1 MELFSWMSHSVIHSR
16 GTGLTRT
23 AGSLLNFSL
32 LVTIQS
38 AASVF
43 FFRQHL
49 FACCQASFLPAG
61 PGTRKH
67 APHYFCSLF
76 SSFLLQGLFFNIPGM
91 SCLFFFFV
99 ILYYQLY
106 RTWAQEGCEPELNSE
121 EEGSILLSM
130 FPGCNICCNE
140 FCGCSDALR
149 RCCLLLPSRC
159 SRAEELWGRLWLR
172 WLAFELAPWVC
183 GLPWKR
189 RRPIK
194 MSSHSTM
201 NNNTLPVQKLN
212 MVLVGS

>member
-1 MELFSWMSHSVIHSR
+1 MSHSVIHSR

-76 SSFLLQGLFFNIPGM
+76 SSFLLQGLFFNIPAM
-91 SCLFFFFV
+91 SCLFFSFCFFV
-99 ILYYQLY
+99 LSAIQNVSSG
-106 RTWAQEGCEPELNSE
+106 RVWAWIKQWGGRQYPPQYVPRVQH
-121 EEGSILLSM
+121 LLQRV
-130 FPGCNICCNE
+130 
-140 FCGCSDALR
+140 LR
-149 RCCLLLPSRC
+149 LLRC
-159 SRAEELWGRLWLR
+159 STAVLSPSPFPVLPCRGALGSTLIALVSVWTGSVSLW
-172 WLAFELAPWVC
+172 AAMKEKTP
-183 GLPWKR
+183 
-189 RRPIK
+189 
-194 MSSHSTM
+194 
-201 NNNTLPVQKLN
+201 N
-212 MVLVGS
+212 